1 MSFRILKAAE
11 STFNTIFCASGCCS
25 AYRKSAVMPILYK
38 WLSETFLG
46 RPATWGDDRAL
57 TSWILKEGWKTIY
70 ADKAKVYTIVPENWK
85 QLFTQQLRWKKS
97 WIVNSIFTS
106 KFIWKKQPFVSFFY
120 YFPLV
125 LISFLTP
132 IMTFRALIYA
142 PFTKGVMPFYH
153 ILGVLLVTALMVIY
167 YRYIDQKNKYWPYLF
182 LWSMFNLFCLS
193 FVIVWAAVRI
203 QDRGWGTR

>member
-1 MSFRILKAAE
+1 
-11 STFNTIFCASGCCS
+11 
-25 AYRKSAVMPILYK
+25 MPILYK

-193 FVIVWAAVRI
+193 FVIAWAAIKI
-203 QDRGWGTR
+203 QDRRWGTR